1 MRISTESMFNS
12 AATSVMGRQ
21 VDLARLTAQISSGRR
36 ILTPADDPVGAAR
49 VIELE
54 NAKTRSDQL
63 RVNQANVTNT
73 LSQAESLLG
82 NISDAYADMQA
93 ILTQAGNPTLSN
105 GDRKSLA
112 TELAAR
118 RDALFAMSNS
128 RDADGQPLFGS
139 RVIQV
144 GTSRDMDV
152 SLNSSLLFGR
162 VRDGNGV
169 FAAAAAPTNTGAAAI
184 SAGTVADAAALDGN
198 SYDLIVRNAA
208 GVRTYDVV
216 NAANGAVISAGNP
229 FTNSAEITVAGMRV
243 KITGA
248 PADGDTFHLKPAANR
263 TAFEAIDA
271 AVQALRQPV
280 ADDASRAKL
289 AAGVSAGLAQVQQA
303 AETAQLM
310 RADTGAALK
319 EIETLQAVAVMQ
331 DEQLQIQLAG
341 LRDLDYAQAVTELA
355 QRQLVLDASQKAYAR
370 ILGRSLFDY
379 L

>member
-93 ILTQAGNPTLSN
+93 VLTQAGNPTLSD

-128 RDADGQPLFGS
+128 RDADGQLLFGS

-184 SAGTVADAAALDGN
+184 SAGTVTDAAALDGN

-216 NAANGAVISAGNP
+216 NAANGVVISAGNP
-229 FTNSAEITVAGMRV
+229 FTSSAEITVAGMRV

>member
-139 RVIQV
+139 RVIPV

>member
-229 FTNSAEITVAGMRV
+229 FTSSAEITVAGMRV

>member
-93 ILTQAGNPTLSN
+93 VLTQAGNPTLSD

-128 RDADGQPLFGS
+128 RDADGQLLFGS